1 MKAKHPLAESIGN
14 SASEGSTTNV
24 RSSEEGSLNTP
35 TAIAQTIPFIGIEPV
50 FSRAAAVA
58 LIRVAIRLAF
68 HPRPTLPVP
77 PPVSLPHNACPT
89 ICTSV
94 LGCRESS
101 KTGVKIALSAFD
113 IDLESVPGN
122 EASGRINTSRVA
134 CEGFSEAGRTSI
146 GPETDTMHSVNPIE
160 KHL

>member
-1 MKAKHPLAESIGN
+1 M
-14 SASEGSTTNV
+14 
-24 RSSEEGSLNTP
+24 
-35 TAIAQTIPFIGIEPV
+35 
-50 FSRAAAVA
+50 
-58 LIRVAIRLAF
+58 
-68 HPRPTLPVP
+68 
-77 PPVSLPHNACPT
+77 
-89 ICTSV
+89 
-94 LGCRESS
+94 
-101 KTGVKIALSAFD
+101 KIALSAFD